1 LRSSGNADN
10 DVDDNGVEERLTD
23 ECDAFTTAEGVM
35 EKASVVDMMVAV
47 KMESKISVAM
57 ASNARGYKRYFSRL
71 DKYQFT

>member
-1 LRSSGNADN
+1 MRSSGNADN

-47 KMESKISVAM
+47 KMESKIVAM
-57 ASNARGYKRYFSRL
+57 AQMQGATKGYFSRL